1 MISNLKY
8 FQTLSGILGIA
19 LVALST
25 MPNWAVAQSDSQIV
39 AMTRAAIFDDVREVK
54 ALIDKGMSPNQKD
67 PKGMP
72 ILMLA
77 IQEKSMKTVDYLINA
92 KGIDL
97 NQTNITNETPLM
109 FAALYGM
116 LPEVKILVNQKE
128 VPVNRSGWTPLH
140 YACTNGHLDI
150 ALFLL
155 DKGAAVDAPSPNE
168 TTPIMMAIRAGN
180 IQLVR
185 LLLDRGADIR
195 IRNQQGYSAID
206 VAELFNQEEIQKG
219 LRARWQKLY
228 NEPYPGGPKS

>member
-8 FQTLSGILGIA
+8 FQTLPSIFGMA
-19 LVALST
+19 FLSLNA
-25 MPNWAVAQSDSQIV
+25 MPNWALAQTDSQI
-39 AMTRAAIFDDVREVK
+39 AAITKAATFDDVREVK
-54 ALIDKGMSPNQKD
+54 SLIDKGMSPNQKD

-195 IRNQQGYSAID
+195 IRNQQGFSAID